1 MLMFLLRKFSSVFIR
16 FRPFLSVFIRFRPF
30 SSVFFR
36 FFFVVFFVDGGS
48 AGGKREFG
56 GGWLPNR
63 LRKFFR
69 TLTVKNPPARARAK
83 QNTSNKAGVFYAK
96 LCIIHK

>member
-1 MLMFLLRKFSSVFIR
+1 M
-16 FRPFLSVFIRFRPF
+16 
-30 SSVFFR
+30 
-36 FFFVVFFVDGGS
+36 
-48 AGGKREFG
+48 G
-56 GGWLPNR
+56 GGVSGNIKGVAAPNR

>member
-1 MLMFLLRKFSSVFIR
+1 M
-16 FRPFLSVFIRFRPF
+16 
-30 SSVFFR
+30 
-36 FFFVVFFVDGGS
+36 
-48 AGGKREFG
+48 G
-56 GGWLPNR
+56 GGVSGNIKGVAAPNR
-63 LRKFFR
+63 LRNFLK

>member
-1 MLMFLLRKFSSVFIR
+1 MLCANVRIMITKKHQQNAG
-16 FRPFLSVFIRFRPF
+16 FRRVAKVASMAQGRNGR
-30 SSVFFR
+30 
-36 FFFVVFFVDGGS
+36 
-48 AGGKREFG
+48 GGKREFG

-63 LRKFFR
+63 VRKFFR